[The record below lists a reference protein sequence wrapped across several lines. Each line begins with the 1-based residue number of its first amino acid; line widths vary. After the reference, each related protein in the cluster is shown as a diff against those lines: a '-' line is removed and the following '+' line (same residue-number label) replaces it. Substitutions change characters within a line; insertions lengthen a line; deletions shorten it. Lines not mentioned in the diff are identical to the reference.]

1 MRKLYFV
8 VAAVIIMAGALVAV
22 TTRPAY
28 AVDVL
33 QVCNETPVGPNE
45 PSVCKDRSNYQAN
58 GGNPL
63 VGPDGILT
71 TYTHILSLVVAI
83 AAVIMIIVSGL
94 RFITSNG
101 DPQTAASAQKGLLY
115 AVVGLA
121 VAAFTQLIVSFVI
134 SKL

>member
-1 MRKLYFV
+1 MKAVRLAAAALIVILGFLFV
-8 VAAVIIMAGALVAV
+8 VPTHSVQ
-22 TTRPAY
+22 

-33 QVCNETPVGPNE
+33 KVCNDTALNSSE
-45 PSVCKDRSNYQAN
+45 PSVCKDRTNYQGT

-63 VGPDGILT
+63 VGPSGILT
-71 TYTHILSLVVAI
+71 TYIHILSLIVAI

-94 RFITSNG
+94 RFMTSNG